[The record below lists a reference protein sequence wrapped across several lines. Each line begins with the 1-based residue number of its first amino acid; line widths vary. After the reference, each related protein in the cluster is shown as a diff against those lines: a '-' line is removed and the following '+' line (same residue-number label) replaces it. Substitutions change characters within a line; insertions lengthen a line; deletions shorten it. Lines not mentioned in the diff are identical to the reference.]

1 MSRPRPHEAHR
12 RINAEIAQEKAA
24 ALGRAGE
31 RLEAALEVVATLGRR
46 LDVTRDAEAR
56 ARLLGEDED
65 ARARA
70 LHARLALLIQREA
83 IGLRQH
89 RSVDATYPAPPRRS

>member
-1 MSRPRPHEAHR
+1 MSRTREAHR
-12 RINAEIAQEKAA
+12 RIQAEIAQEKA
-24 ALGRAGE
+24 
-31 RLEAALEVVATLGRR
+31 AALEVVATLGRR

-56 ARLLGEDED
+56 ARLLGEYED

>member
-1 MSRPRPHEAHR
+1 MSRTREAHR
-12 RINAEIAQEKAA
+12 RIQAEIAQEKA
-24 ALGRAGE
+24 
-31 RLEAALEVVATLGRR
+31 AALEVVATLGRR